1 LDDLDRAAFFP
12 ISSAFMSVRTASFV
26 TALLL
31 GLFCVAPATA
41 QRTTGAV
48 GLGGQIGEPTG
59 LTLKV
64 HNANAP
70 SYDLLA
76 AWDLDDFFFLN
87 GHALFEHRIDASNF
101 DPTLE
106 WFVGPGAF
114 IGVFDNPSDD
124 EVGIGISGTAGL
136 NLVFSQQVEL
146 YVQVTPRI
154 GVIPETEG
162 EVGGGLGLR
171 YYF

>member
-1 LDDLDRAAFFP
+1 MLDRSAAYLALP
-12 ISSAFMSVRTASFV
+12 
-26 TALLL
+26 LLL
-31 GLFCVAPATA
+31 LVLWTSPAAA
-41 QRTTGAV
+41 QRTTGAI
-48 GLGGQIGEPTG
+48 GFGGQLGEPTG

-64 HNANAP
+64 YNESAP
-70 SYDLLA
+70 SYDFLA

-87 GHALFEHRIDASNF
+87 GHALFEHRIDASNI
-101 DPTLE
+101 DPQLE

-114 IGVFDNPSDD
+114 IGVVDNPSDD
-124 EVGIGISGTAGL
+124 EIGLGISGTAGL

-154 GVIPETEG
+154 GVVPETEG
-162 EVGGGLGLR
+162 EIGGGLGLR

>member
-1 LDDLDRAAFFP
+1 MTRF
-12 ISSAFMSVRTASFV
+12 ASLV
-26 TALLL
+26 VGLLL
-31 GLFCVAPATA
+31 GFACATPAVA

-48 GLGGQIGEPTG
+48 GVGGQLGEPTG

-64 HNANAP
+64 YNENAP
-70 SYDLLA
+70 SYEILA

-87 GHALFEHRIDASNF
+87 GHALFEHRIDASTL
-101 DPTLE
+101 DPALE
-106 WFVGPGAF
+106 WYVGPGAF
-114 IGVFDNPSDD
+114 IGVVDNPSED
-124 EVGIGISGTAGL
+124 EVGLGISGALGL
-136 NLVFSQQVEL
+136 HLVFSQQVEL

-162 EVGGGLGLR
+162 EIGGGLGVR